1 MKVCMFK
8 CGMAVDDVRIWQT
21 RLLRM
26 RSGVAGAPL
35 PLPANGA
42 R

>member
-1 MKVCMFK
+1 MFEY
-8 CGMAVDDVRIWQT
+8 GTAVDDVTICQT